1 MEARQYQSPE
11 RQPERRSPIAL
22 DSPRSP
28 PRDPRRRT
36 TRGLTQY
43 PPTGARARNRRDDDE
58 VQVLSERNFRW
69 ADNDRME

>member
-11 RQPERRSPIAL
+11 RQPERSPMAL

-43 PPTGARARNRRDDDE
+43 PPTGARTRHRRDDDE